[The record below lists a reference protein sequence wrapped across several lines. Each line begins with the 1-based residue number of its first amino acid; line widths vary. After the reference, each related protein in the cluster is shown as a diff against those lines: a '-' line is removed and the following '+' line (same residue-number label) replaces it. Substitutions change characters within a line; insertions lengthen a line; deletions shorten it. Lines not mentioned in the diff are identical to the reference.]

1 MIFRKVRLKPDTT
14 DTVKTNGSVRLQA
27 DRHISSVRLRAD
39 RWRWHSAFALSALLA
54 LGCSQ
59 PRPEPGVITVAM
71 YTSVNSLDPRYA
83 TDSVSSR
90 AHQLIFNSL
99 LDLDY
104 NMRLAPDLAESW
116 ESSDYQTYVLKLR
129 EGVQFHDGHELT
141 SDDVVFTFTSI
152 LDPKS
157 SSPLRGAFRLVES
170 VKAVGRYAVSFTLN
184 EPSGSFLINL
194 VAVQIVPNGASRD
207 LREHPIG
214 TGPYE
219 FVSHAV
225 DDRIVLRAF
234 RDYFGGLPRN
244 RGVVLKVVPDDIMR
258 ALELRKRTVDLV
270 VNDIPPDMA
279 YQLQKEGLT
288 LVTSPGAN
296 YQYLGFNVG
305 DPILA
310 DVRVRYAIG
319 YAIDRQA
326 IIDHLRRGLA
336 TPSVGLLSPT
346 NWAFEPD
353 VFDFTYDP
361 ARARQLLDEAGYPDP
376 DGDGPRSRM
385 VLSLKVSST
394 EFNRLQ
400 SAVLQQNLSAVG
412 IATDVRVF
420 EFATLYADILK
431 GNFQMYTLQ
440 WAGGATADPD
450 ILSRVFHSRQVP
462 PTGFNRGH
470 LSDPELDRLIDEAT
484 SATTPDERR
493 ERYGKVQKRVA
504 ELAPYISLWHETNIA
519 VAQPEITG
527 IRLSPQI
534 DYSFLRNVSRTE

>member
-1 MIFRKVRLKPDTT
+1 MRKR
-14 DTVKTNGSVRLQA
+14 GREGFSVPLF
-27 DRHISSVRLRAD
+27 L
-39 RWRWHSAFALSALLA
+39 ALSLVLMFA
-54 LGCSQ
+54 CSQ
-59 PRPEPGVITVAM
+59 PAPEPGIITVAM

-90 AHQLIFNSL
+90 AHQLIFSTL
-99 LDLDY
+99 LDLDR
-104 NMRLAPDLAESW
+104 NMRLAGDLAESW
-116 ESSDYQTYVLKLR
+116 ESTDFQTYLIKLR
-129 EGVQFHDGHELT
+129 EGVRFHDGHELT
-141 SDDVVFTFTSI
+141 SEDVVFTYTNI

-157 SSPLRGAFRLVES
+157 SSPLRGAFRLVDTI
-170 VKAVGRYAVSFTLN
+170 KAVDRYTVAFTLK

-194 VAVQIVPNGASRD
+194 AAVHIVPTGAGRN

-214 TGPYE
+214 TGPYQ

-225 DDRIVLRAF
+225 DDRIVFTAF

-279 YQLQKEGLT
+279 YQLKKEGLT
-288 LVTSPGAN
+288 LATSPGAN
-296 YQYLGFNVG
+296 YQYLGFNMR
-305 DPILA
+305 DPILS
-310 DVRVRYAIG
+310 DVRVRHAIG

-326 IIDHLRRGLA
+326 LIDYLRRGLA
-336 TPSVGLLSPT
+336 TRSVGLLSPT

-353 VFDFTYDP
+353 VFDFEYDP
-361 ARARQLLDEAGYPDP
+361 DHAKRLLDEAGYPDP
-376 DGDGPRSRM
+376 DGDGPRPRL

-400 SAVLQQNLSAVG
+400 SAVLQQNLHAVG
-412 IATDVRVF
+412 ISTDVRVF

-462 PTGFNRGH
+462 PAGFNRGH
-470 LSDPELDRLIDEAT
+470 LSDPEVDRLIDEAT
-484 SATTPDERR
+484 SATTPEDRR
-493 ERYGKVQKRVA
+493 ERYGEVQKRVA

-519 VAQPEITG
+519 LAQPEITG
-527 IRLSPQI
+527 IQLAPQV
-534 DYSFLRNVSRTE
+534 DYSFLRNVSR

>member
-1 MIFRKVRLKPDTT
+1 MMRR
-14 DTVKTNGSVRLQA
+14 
-27 DRHISSVRLRAD
+27 
-39 RWRWHSAFALSALLA
+39 SALALSLTLTLSCA
-54 LGCSQ
+54 Q
-59 PRPEPGVITVAM
+59 PMPEPGVITVAM

-90 AHQLIFNSL
+90 AHQLIFNAL
-99 LDLDY
+99 LDLDQ

-116 ESSDYQTYVLKLR
+116 ESTDFQTYLIKLR
-129 EGVQFHDGHELT
+129 EGVRFHDGHELT
-141 SDDVVFTFTSI
+141 SDDVVFTYTNI

-157 SSPLRGAFRLVES
+157 SSPLRGAFRLVDT
-170 VKAVGRYAVSFTLN
+170 VKAVDRYTVAFTLK

-194 VAVQIVPNGASRD
+194 AAVHIVPTGAGRD
-207 LREHPIG
+207 LRERPIG
-214 TGPYE
+214 TGPYR

-225 DDRIVLRAF
+225 DDRIVFSAF

-279 YQLQKEGLT
+279 YQLKKEGLT
-288 LVTSPGAN
+288 LATSPGAN
-296 YQYLGFNVG
+296 YQYLGFNMR
-305 DPILA
+305 DPILSDA
-310 DVRVRYAIG
+310 RVRHAIG

-326 IIDHLRRGLA
+326 LIDYLRRGLA
-336 TPSVGLLSPT
+336 TRSVGLLSPT

-353 VFDFTYDP
+353 VFDFEYDP
-361 ARARQLLDEAGYPDP
+361 DHAKKLLDEAGYPDP
-376 DGDGPRSRM
+376 DGDGPRPRL

-400 SAVLQQNLSAVG
+400 SAVLQQNLHAVG
-412 IATDVRVF
+412 ISTDVRVF

-462 PTGFNRGH
+462 PTGFNRGY
-470 LSDPELDRLIDEAT
+470 LSDPEVDRLIDEAT
-484 SATTPDERR
+484 SATTPEDRR
-493 ERYGKVQKRVA
+493 ARYAEVQKRVA

-519 VAQPEITG
+519 LAQPEING
-527 IRLSPQI
+527 IQLAPQV
-534 DYSFLRNVSRTE
+534 DYSFLRNVSR

>member
-1 MIFRKVRLKPDTT
+1 VRKRGRVQFLKVAGENCTRP
-14 DTVKTNGSVRLQA
+14 LF
-27 DRHISSVRLRAD
+27 L
-39 RWRWHSAFALSALLA
+39 ALSLLLV

-59 PRPEPGVITVAM
+59 PPPEPGVITVAM

-90 AHQLIFNSL
+90 AHHLIFNSL
-99 LDLDY
+99 LDLDDK
-104 NMRLAPDLAESW
+104 MQLTPDLAESW
-116 ESSDYQTYVLKLR
+116 ESADYQTYVMHLR
-129 EGVQFHDGHELT
+129 NGVRFHDGHELT
-141 SDDVVFTFTSI
+141 SDDVVYTFTNI

-157 SSPLRGAFRLVES
+157 SSPLRGAFRLVDS
-170 VKAVGRYAVSFTLN
+170 VKAVDRYTVSFTLK

-194 VAVQIVPNGASRD
+194 VAVQIVPRGADRT

-279 YQLQKEGLT
+279 YQLRKEGLS
-288 LVTSPGAN
+288 LATSPGAN
-296 YQYLGFNVG
+296 YQYLGFNMR

-310 DVRVRYAIG
+310 DVRVRHAIG

-336 TPSVGLLSPT
+336 MPSVGVLSPT
-346 NWAFEPD
+346 NWAFEPN

-361 ARARQLLDEAGYPDP
+361 DRARELLDEAGYRDP
-376 DGDGPRSRM
+376 DGDGPRPRFT
-385 VLSLKVSST
+385 LSLKVSST

-400 SAVLQQNLSAVG
+400 SAVLQENLHDVG

-450 ILSRVFHSRQVP
+450 ILSRIYHSRQVP

-484 SATTPDERR
+484 SATTPEERR
-493 ERYGKVQKRVA
+493 VRYGAVQQRAA

-519 VAQPEITG
+519 LAQPEITG
-527 IRLSPQI
+527 IHLAPQV

>member
-1 MIFRKVRLKPDTT
+1 VRKRNRDPFSRSASEK
-14 DTVKTNGSVRLQA
+14 GSRFL
-27 DRHISSVRLRAD
+27 
-39 RWRWHSAFALSALLA
+39 FLLLLMA
-54 LGCSQ
+54 VGCAQ
-59 PRPEPGVITVAM
+59 PAPEPGIITVGM

-83 TDSVSSR
+83 TDAVSSR
-90 AHQLIFNSL
+90 AHHLIFNSL
-99 LDLDY
+99 LDLDD
-104 NMRLAPDLAESW
+104 NMRLAPDLAATW
-116 ESSDYQTYVLKLR
+116 DSSDYQTYFLHLR
-129 EGVQFHDGHELT
+129 EGVRFHDGHELT

-157 SSPLRGAFRLVES
+157 SSPLRGAFRLVDT
-170 VKAVGRYAVSFTLN
+170 VARVDRYTIRFTLK

-194 VAVQIVPNGASRD
+194 VAVQIVPAGAGRD

-214 TGPYE
+214 TGPYQ

-234 RDYFGGLPRN
+234 RDYFDGLPRN
-244 RGVVLKVVPDDIMR
+244 RGIVLKVVPDDIMR

-270 VNDIPPDMA
+270 VNDIQPDMA
-279 YQLQKEGLT
+279 YQLKKEGLT
-288 LVTSPGAN
+288 LATSPGAT
-296 YQYLGFNVG
+296 YQYLGFNMR
-305 DPILA
+305 DPVLS
-310 DVRVRYAIG
+310 DVRVRHAIG

-326 IIDHLRRGLA
+326 IIDYLRRGLA
-336 TPSVGLLSPT
+336 TPSVGVLPPAS
-346 NWAFEPD
+346 WAFEPD

-361 ARARQLLDEAGYPDP
+361 ERARQLLDEAGHPDP
-376 DGDGPRSRM
+376 DGDGPRSRLT
-385 VLSLKVSST
+385 LSLKVSST

-400 SAVLQQNLSAVG
+400 SAVLQQNLRDVG
-412 IATDVRVF
+412 IAVDVRVF

-470 LSDPELDRLIDEAT
+470 LSDPELDRLIDDAT
-484 SATTPDERR
+484 SATSPEERR
-493 ERYGKVQKRVA
+493 VRYGAVQKRAA

-519 VAQPEITG
+519 IARPEITG
-527 IRLSPQI
+527 IDLAPQV
-534 DYSFLRNVSRTE
+534 DYSFLRNVSRAE

>member
-1 MIFRKVRLKPDTT
+1 MT
-14 DTVKTNGSVRLQA
+14 G
-27 DRHISSVRLRAD
+27 
-39 RWRWHSAFALSALLA
+39 RWPWHGAAAVSLGLL

-59 PRPEPGVITVAM
+59 PVPEPGIITVGM

-90 AHQLIFNSL
+90 AHQLIFNAL
-99 LDLDY
+99 LDLDD
-104 NMRLAPDLAESW
+104 NMRLTADLAESW
-116 ESSDYQTYVLKLR
+116 DSADYQTYILKLR
-129 EGVQFHDGHELT
+129 EGVRFHDGHELT
-141 SDDVVFTFTSI
+141 ADDVVYTFTSI

-157 SSPLRGAFRLVES
+157 SSPLRGAFRLVDS
-170 VKAVGRYAVSFTLN
+170 VAPVDRYRVAFTLK

-194 VAVQIVPNGASRD
+194 VAAQIVPNGAGRD
-207 LREHPIG
+207 LREHPVG

-234 RDYFGGLPRN
+234 RGYFDGLPRN
-244 RGVVLKVVPDDIMR
+244 VGIVLKVVPDDIMR
-258 ALELRKRTVDLV
+258 ALELRKKTVDLV

-279 YQLQKEGLT
+279 YQLKKEGLT
-288 LVTSPGAN
+288 LATSPGAN
-296 YQYLGFNVG
+296 YQYLGFNMR

-310 DVRVRYAIG
+310 DVRVRHAIG

-326 IIDHLRRGLA
+326 IIDYLRRGLA
-336 TPSVGLLSPT
+336 TPSVGLLPPT

-353 VFDFTYDP
+353 VFDFAYDP
-361 ARARQLLDEAGYPDP
+361 DRARQLLNEAGYADP
-376 DGDGPRSRM
+376 DGDGPRPRLT
-385 VLSLKVSST
+385 LSLKVSST

-400 SAVLQQNLSAVG
+400 SAVLQQNLRDVG
-412 IATDVRVF
+412 IAADVRVF

-431 GNFQMYTLQ
+431 GNFQMFTLQ

-450 ILSRVFHSRQVP
+450 ILSRIFHSRQVP
-462 PTGFNRGH
+462 PAGFNRGH

-484 SATTPDERR
+484 SATTPEERR
-493 ERYGKVQKRVA
+493 ARYGEAQKRVA

-519 VAQPEITG
+519 LAQPEIKG
-527 IRLSPQI
+527 IRLAPQV
-534 DYSFLRNVSRTE
+534 DYSFLRNVSR

>member
-1 MIFRKVRLKPDTT
+1 MRKRGRVQFSKVAGENCTRPLF
-14 DTVKTNGSVRLQA
+14 L
-27 DRHISSVRLRAD
+27 
-39 RWRWHSAFALSALLA
+39 ALSLLLA
-54 LGCSQ
+54 AACSQ
-59 PRPEPGVITVAM
+59 PAREPGVITVAI

-83 TDSVSSR
+83 TDAVSSR

-99 LDLDY
+99 LDLDDR
-104 NMRLAPDLAESW
+104 MQLTPDLAASW
-116 ESSDYQTYVLKLR
+116 ESSDFQTYLLKLH
-129 EGVQFHDGHELT
+129 EGVRFHDGHELT
-141 SDDVVFTFTSI
+141 SDDVIYTFKSI
-152 LDPKS
+152 MDPKS
-157 SSPLRGAFRLVES
+157 SSPLRGAFRLVDAI
-170 VKAVGRYAVSFTLN
+170 KAVDRYTVSFALK
-184 EPSGSFLINL
+184 EASGSFLINL
-194 VAVQIVPNGASRD
+194 VAVQIVPAGAGSD
-207 LREHPIG
+207 LREHPVG

-219 FVSHAV
+219 FISHAV

-258 ALELRKRTVDLV
+258 ALELRKGTVDLV

-279 YQLQKEGLT
+279 YKLQQEGLT
-288 LVTSPGAN
+288 LVTSPPGAN
-296 YQYLGFNVG
+296 YQYLGFNMR

-346 NWAFEPD
+346 NWAFESD
-353 VFDFTYDP
+353 VFDFSYDP
-361 ARARQLLDEAGYPDP
+361 ERAKRLLDDAGYPDP
-376 DGDGPRSRM
+376 DGDGPQPRM

-400 SAVLQQNLSAVG
+400 SAVLQEHLHDVG
-412 IATDVRVF
+412 IAVDVRVF

-450 ILSRVFHSRQVP
+450 ILSRIFHSRQAP
-462 PTGFNRGH
+462 PVGFNRGH
-470 LSDPELDRLIDEAT
+470 LSDPELDRLIDAAT
-484 SATTPDERR
+484 RATTPEERR
-493 ERYGKVQKRVA
+493 ARYGEVQKRVA

-519 VAQPEITG
+519 VAQPDITG
-527 IRLSPQI
+527 ISLGPQV
-534 DYSFLRNVSRTE
+534 DFSFLRNVSRTE